1 MSGDGA
7 TDWRRRLRRGIA
19 WTIALKLVAL
29 ILLWAFF
36 FSPAHRPE
44 MTPERVESQLA
55 APADP
60 APADD

>member
-1 MSGDGA
+1 MSADAG

-36 FSPAHRPE
+36 FSPAHRAE
-44 MTPERVESQLA
+44 MTAERVESQIVD
-55 APADP
+55 PARE